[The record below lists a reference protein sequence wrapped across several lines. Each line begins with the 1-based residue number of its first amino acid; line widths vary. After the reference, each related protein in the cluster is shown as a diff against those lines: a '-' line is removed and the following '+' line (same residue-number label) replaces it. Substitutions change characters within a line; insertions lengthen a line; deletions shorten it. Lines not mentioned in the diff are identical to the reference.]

1 MLVGDFM
8 KKETDLRVIK
18 TKKLLYQTLIELMK
32 DKTFEEI
39 KVSDICTTAM
49 INRSTF
55 YAHYDDKYELLLDF
69 INTLKKEFVEE
80 LSKKDNDSL
89 TPREYYLKL
98 IELFLEHIENKKDI
112 YNAIMINNR
121 NSIMM
126 DILLSVVN
134 DDILKNIKENDIN
147 PNVPSDIIAKFY
159 LGGVINL
166 GVEWLSNNNKYTKK
180 QIIDYLKI
188 LIPEQI
194 NKN

>member
-55 YAHYDDKYELLLDF
+55 YAHYEDKYELLLDF

-80 LSKKDNDSL
+80 LSKQDNANL

>member
-55 YAHYDDKYELLLDF
+55 YAHYEDKYELLLDF

-80 LSKKDNDSL
+80 LSKKDNANL

>member
-55 YAHYDDKYELLLDF
+55 YAHYEDKYELLLDF

-80 LSKKDNDSL
+80 LSKKDNDNL